1 MRKSIIWLD
10 YNRSHSPLIPNTSHI
25 VGIYSNQEA
34 ELDHALQ
41 FLKSGI
47 DKNESVILITDYAPS
62 EQIRDIMSS
71 SWGAKVG
78 KLEQNGDLS
87 IASSAEWYLTE
98 GENTP
103 DTNKIVNSWS
113 RLSYEAIRRGK
124 TGIRAFGDTRTFFK
138 LGLTDYLLE
147 YEGHVGREPIF
158 PLMAICA
165 YLKSDILALTKRNYR
180 RIQDAHNHVYLFP

>member
-1 MRKSIIWLD
+1 M
-10 YNRSHSPLIPNTSHI
+10 IPNTSHI

-34 ELDHALQ
+34 ELNHALQ
-41 FLKSGI
+41 FLRSGI

-71 SWGAKVG
+71 SWGAKDVG

-98 GENTP
+98 EGENTP
-103 DTNKIVNSWS
+103 DTNINKIVNSWS

-124 TGIRAFGDTRTFFK
+124 AGIRAFGDTRTFFK

>member
-1 MRKSIIWLD
+1 M
-10 YNRSHSPLIPNTSHI
+10 IPNTSHI

-34 ELDHALQ
+34 ELNHALQ

-47 DKNESVILITDYAPS
+47 DNNESVILITDYAPR
-62 EQIRDIMSS
+62 EKIRDVMSS
-71 SWGAKVG
+71 SWGTKEVG

-98 GENTP
+98 EGENTP
-103 DTNKIVNSWS
+103 DININKIINSWN

-147 YEGHVGREPIF
+147 YECRGGRKPGF
-158 PLMAICA
+158 PLIAICA
-165 YLKSDILALTKRNYR
+165 YLKSDILAFTKSNYR
-180 RIQDAHNHVYLFP
+180 RIQDAHNHVYVFP